1 MPEFDPAKLAC
12 GPFLTIISDTF
23 FYIALKPQ
31 NECLIQKKSFVSSSK
46 SSWKSDTDLF
56 CVISVEFRFRLNNLS
71 MFVDSLQLFK

>member
-1 MPEFDPAKLAC
+1 MLKFDPAKLAC

-23 FYIALKPQ
+23 FYNALKPK
-31 NECLIQKKSFVSSSK
+31 NECLIQNKSFASSCN

-56 CVISVEFRFRLNNLS
+56 CVISVEFCFRLNNLS

>member
-1 MPEFDPAKLAC
+1 MYIPNIGIMPEFDPAKLAC

-23 FYIALKPQ
+23 FYNALKPQ
-31 NECLIQKKSFVSSSK
+31 NE